1 MEENNKKEPVK
12 PEDESFMDK
21 AKKIVDKADDFL
33 DEKAENTWSK
43 LKSHL
48 APVMGTRSF
57 Q

>member
-33 DEKAENTWSK
+33 DEKAENTW
-43 LKSHL
+43 
-48 APVMGTRSF
+48 
-57 Q
+57 